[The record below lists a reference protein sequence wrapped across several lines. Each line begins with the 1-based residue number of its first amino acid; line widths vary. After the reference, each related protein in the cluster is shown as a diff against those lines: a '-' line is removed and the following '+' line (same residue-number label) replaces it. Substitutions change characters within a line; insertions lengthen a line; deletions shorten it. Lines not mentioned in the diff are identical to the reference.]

1 MAQLTPKRRI
11 ANLLRRAPWIMGSV
25 QRVWGLTRP
34 RYSLGVVGVLI
45 DDDQRVLLVEHV
57 FHARTPWGLPGGWVD
72 WGEDPDATLQR
83 ELREELEL
91 DVEVGPLLLFE
102 RDRGLHIDLA
112 YRCHARGGIGRLSA
126 ELLTYRWTP
135 FSDLPAL
142 SRFHQRAVEAARA
155 ADPALSQAHRLSQIA
170 E

>member
-1 MAQLTPKRRI
+1 MAQFTYKQRI
-11 ANLLRRAPWIMGSV
+11 ANLLRRAPWIMALV
-25 QRVWGLTRP
+25 QRAWGLTRP

-45 DDDQRVLLVEHV
+45 DDDRRVLLVEHV
-57 FHARTPWGLPGGWVD
+57 FHSRTPWGLPGGWVD
-72 WGEDPDATLQR
+72 WGEAPDATLRR

-91 DVEVGPLLLFE
+91 DVEVGPLLLLE

-112 YRCHARGGIGRLSA
+112 YHCRARGSIGRLSA
-126 ELLTYRWTP
+126 ELLGYRWTP

-142 SRFHQRAVEAARA
+142 TPFHRRAVERAQAAE
-155 ADPALSQAHRLSQIA
+155 DLSLRSMNDKL